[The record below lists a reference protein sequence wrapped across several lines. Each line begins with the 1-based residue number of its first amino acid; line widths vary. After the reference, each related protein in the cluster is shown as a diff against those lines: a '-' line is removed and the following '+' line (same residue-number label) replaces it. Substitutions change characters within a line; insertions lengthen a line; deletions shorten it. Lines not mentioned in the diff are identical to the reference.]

1 MGRRG
6 GDYMGQLGN
15 ILPECIG
22 VDLCSRRMINLNFL
36 GESKIKSKKEGERNI
51 LQRWLIGP
59 IILHAGPIN
68 DRSSI

>member
-22 VDLCSRRMINLNFL
+22 VDLCSRRMINLNIL
-36 GESKIKSKKEGERNI
+36 SESKKESLKETKI

-59 IILHAGPIN
+59 AYNII
-68 DRSSI
+68 